1 MIIRRPIERRY
12 GRNMAIKKYKNQE
25 FRELMLELISL
36 FGTHTYVEIGVQRGY
51 TFNVLAPRVKRA
63 VAVDINNMALIMD
76 RPNVEK
82 YRMDSKKFAAQWTD
96 PIDLLF
102 IDADHRKE
110 SVLADFDNLAPFVR
124 DGTGVILLH
133 DTHPAAEHLLSDRY
147 CSNAWE
153 AALEIRKK
161 RKYQN
166 FEIVTL
172 PGPYAGLSII
182 RKAKKHL
189 AWREVI

>member
-1 MIIRRPIERRY
+1 MRKPK
-12 GRNMAIKKYKNQE
+12 GQE
-25 FRELMLELISL
+25 FRELMLELIKL
-36 FGTHTYVEIGVQRGY
+36 FAPHTYVEIGVQNGY
-51 TFNVLAPRVKRA
+51 TFNVLSPAIRRA
-63 VAVDINNMALIMD
+63 VAVDIGDMSQIVD
-76 RPNVEK
+76 RPNIEK
-82 YRMDSKKFAAQWTD
+82 YRMKSEEFAARWTD

-102 IDADHRKE
+102 IDADHKKE
-110 SVLADFDNLAPFVR
+110 SVLADFDNLSPFVPE
-124 DGTGVILLH
+124 GTGLILLH
-133 DTHPAAEHLLSDRY
+133 DTYPVTTRLLADDC

-153 AALEIRKK
+153 AAWDIRKK

-189 AWREVI
+189 AWRKAT